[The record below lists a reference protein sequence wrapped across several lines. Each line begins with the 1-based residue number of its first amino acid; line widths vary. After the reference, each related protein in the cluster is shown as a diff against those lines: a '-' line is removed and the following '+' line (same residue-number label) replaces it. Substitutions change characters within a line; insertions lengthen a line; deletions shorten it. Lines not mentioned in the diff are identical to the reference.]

1 MIRKVAE
8 GWRVLSK
15 KHHRNM
21 GTYKNKKDA
30 IKRLKQIERFG
41 KK

>member
-1 MIRKVAE
+1 MIRKVKE

-30 IKRLKQIERFG
+30 EARLKQIERFAI
-41 KK
+41 K